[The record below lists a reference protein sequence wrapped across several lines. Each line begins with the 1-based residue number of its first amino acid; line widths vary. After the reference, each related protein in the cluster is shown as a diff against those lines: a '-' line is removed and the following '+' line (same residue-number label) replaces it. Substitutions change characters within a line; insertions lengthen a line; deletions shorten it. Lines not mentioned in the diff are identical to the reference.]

1 VPSFPVD
8 RNRYSHKQICTDRKR
23 IAIARALIR
32 NPDILILDEATS
44 ALDANSEY
52 LVNDA
57 LQKVMRSDST
67 TLTIAHR
74 LATIRRAD
82 SIIVLSSDG
91 TVAEQGTYSEL
102 VKKTNG
108 SFNKLMKM
116 QLEGLPAPAIVEEQ
130 NGVIYEEAEEE
141 EKEEQAMKE
150 EEEARKELGEEEEKD
165 KVEQKKV

>member
-1 VPSFPVD
+1 MKVFSLFF
-8 RNRYSHKQICTDRKR
+8 S
-23 IAIARALIR
+23 LIS
-32 NPDILILDEATS
+32 ILCYFVSLCLGLMIATS

-82 SIIVLSSDG
+82 WIIVLSSEG
-91 TVAEQGTYSEL
+91 QVAEQGTYAQLSRRPD
-102 VKKTNG
+102 G
-108 SFNKLMKM
+108 AFNKLMKM
-116 QLEGLPAPAIVEEQ
+116 QMEGLNELQEHKS
-130 NGVIYEEAEEE
+130 GVIYEEAEME

-150 EEEARKELGEEEEKD
+150 AEEARMEEEKEFL
-165 KVEQKKV
+165 KEVKEKSE